1 MSLSDEITTS
11 LKDAIEFERL
21 FPMPTFIMMVGL
33 PGSGK
38 STIVRDIKEKYPP
51 VEVFSSDEYRQKL
64 CGDENDQTKN
74 ELVFTTLYKDL
85 IDAITLRG
93 ANVIFDATNISRK
106 DRKRALDK
114 VRHLAIKKI
123 AYFIDTDFRECIDR
137 DASRERSVGPHVIEK
152 FIRRFEFPQKF
163 EGFDDIVIHSQR
175 YKDMNSEFNR
185 EKEQFY
191 LEEMK
196 HFDQLNPHHIHTLGE
211 HCAKLATQIKL
222 TSHEARIMHEAGW
235 WHDIGKLYTQKLD
248 DKGVAHYYNHDN
260 IGAYTVA
267 CNPDILWNAKKW
279 DDVYEVIF
287 FINYHMRA
295 HNDFKSE
302 KAQKKYRALF
312 GEDRFNKLMEFAEC
326 DRKASGTYEGER

>member
-1 MSLSDEITTS
+1 MSLADEITTS

-21 FPMPTFIMMVGL
+21 FPMPTFIMMIGL

-38 STIVRDIKEKYPP
+38 STVVQDIKEKYPNI
-51 VEVFSSDEYRQKL
+51 EVFSSDAYRAKL
-64 CGDENDQTKN
+64 LGDENDQSNN
-74 ELVFTTLYKDL
+74 ELIFNTMHRDL
-85 IDAITLRG
+85 IFHLMQG
-93 ANVIFDATNISRK
+93 KNCIFDATNINRK

-123 AYFIDTDFRECIDR
+123 AYFIDTNFRECIDR
-137 DASRERSVGPHVIEK
+137 DANRERSVGSHVIEK

-175 YKDMNSEFNR
+175 YNDMNSNFNR

-211 HCAKLATQIKL
+211 HCANLATQIKL
-222 TSHEARIMHEAGW
+222 TSQEARIMHEAGW
-235 WHDIGKLYTQKLD
+235 WHDIGKLYTQKID

-260 IGAYTVA
+260 IGAYIIA
-267 CNPDILWNAKKW
+267 CNTDILWNAKKW

-295 HNDFKSE
+295 HNDFTSE
-302 KAQKKYRALF
+302 KAQKKYTELF
-312 GEDRFNKLMEFAEC
+312 GIDRFNKLMQFAEC
-326 DRKASGTYEGER
+326 DRIASGTYGGYES